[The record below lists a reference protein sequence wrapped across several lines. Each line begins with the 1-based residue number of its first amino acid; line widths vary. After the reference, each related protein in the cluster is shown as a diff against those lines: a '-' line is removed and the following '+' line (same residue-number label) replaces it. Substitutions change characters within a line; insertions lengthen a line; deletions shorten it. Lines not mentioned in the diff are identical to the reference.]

1 MKHFPVNRSLQ
12 SQSLLKNKVFWLS
25 ILMLITIAATFW
37 TQSRVPALNEKA
49 QVGDRINISAIAFD
63 VILPVTDSQPLYE
76 RVYKAAI
83 NWGYTNWKGMSFGFL
98 LAAAF
103 ITLLQILPKIVSSK
117 NRFLNSLLGL
127 GMGSPLGVCV
137 NCATPIAQGMIH
149 GGARLE
155 TSLAMLISSP
165 TLNPIVL
172 TIAFSLLS
180 FHVALIKVLITVFF
194 IVLIVPVLVKFAG
207 KFKNEKSAETIE
219 EQVKNYTPEIDDSK
233 YSTGLLPQTWSNAF
247 SYTIVSFLKNL
258 LYIIKIT
265 LPLMVIAGLLGSFLI
280 EVLPDG
286 SLSTL
291 SMHPATLILI
301 AAIGTFLPV
310 PIAFDVLMVNVLISS
325 GLDIGLASTL
335 LFALGIFSIYPA
347 LIIARSV
354 SIKLSFVFFVSVM
367 IFAMVSGVITS
378 YVDQHISHV
387 AKVSIE
393 KALKDQR
400 VYMTLNDVMQ
410 TCNQFASSGGEMKCF
425 QKMMLSDVFQAAG
438 AGVCE
443 PVSLKD
449 EKQVVINKPLVD
461 MCRQVFAFTKAK
473 KAVVAQGDINVCKT
487 LSVAALVDECMI
499 GYIRADAMGY
509 TSLEACQQI
518 DNIGRQR
525 YCRALVIGDR
535 MKMKSTETCELGLS
549 QDMYRQCIDNLNAH
563 ITSEFG
569 ELHRCDELL
578 TENAINICRST
589 VISLKISKLQEYA
602 VCETLITASEVSR
615 CKDQVVMHR
624 SVHDRNPS
632 LCSGLTNSR
641 MINDCRIGAVI
652 RQKQV
657 EIESKNLLAFNNATE
672 FSGPGEA
679 KLHSS
684 TAVQM
689 KTAAALSWSEIVNK
703 DGVSVAYVPNF
714 ERNLQQGKIF
724 KKLDGTEMGLNSVW
738 TFDLTDFMEPFI
750 YGKGIA
756 SGDYNNDG
764 WPDLVFASSNGLM
777 LYKNNGK
784 SGFVL
789 AAHITSENQ
798 ALNAFVVSFVD
809 IDNDGWQ
816 DLFLSAYGSDSYFFK
831 NNRGQYS
838 TEAFLQLP
846 INRGIVAL
854 SAGFADWNKDGR
866 LDVVTGNWSYGAE
879 GAFIPE
885 KSQNVWYKNEGMKFT
900 PFYPDES
907 PGETLSVLMSDINMD
922 GNTDMVIGNDRKYP
936 DMFYTGDSNGKFN
949 RITDDMNIIRET
961 SLNTMSYD
969 SADFNNDLLLDVFST
984 DMAVAAGSNR
994 YYCDSLGVAS
1004 DKQRCEWLLKGN
1016 KAVESL
1022 DVGWCA
1028 SLKGKWRSEC
1038 YTAMA
1043 IRLAK
1048 RDKNNQLCN
1057 KVSSAFPAKAVFC
1070 NNIARKIN
1078 DIDLSAYSNN
1088 LRQRE
1093 SNKMLLNTKENKFI
1107 DATKSMGVKQSFWG
1121 WTGKAADLDN
1131 DGWQDLYIG
1140 NGIWFG
1146 QHSKDVHSNV
1156 FYHNQQGQKFVRAEK
1171 EFGLENYINTPSYTY
1186 VDFDLDG
1193 DIDIVSTGVMST
1205 PSVFV
1210 NQGTKGNSIS
1220 FDLRDNQANKFCIGC
1235 KIIIHYGGKSTD
1247 GAKSQIREI
1256 KLSGGFMSFDEPVAY
1271 FGIDKY
1277 SYINGIKVV
1286 WSTGE
1291 AWEMDMKLDANRRYR
1306 ITRHEDADAP
1316 HNVSLTN

>member
-1 MKHFPVNRSLQ
+1 M
-12 SQSLLKNKVFWLS
+12 
-25 ILMLITIAATFW
+25 LMTIAATFW
-37 TQSRVPALNEKA
+37 TQSRVPALNQKA

-83 NWGYTNWKGMSFGFL
+83 NWGYTNWKGMTFGFL

-103 ITLLQILPKIVSSK
+103 ITLLQILPKIAGSK

-180 FHVALIKVLITVFF
+180 FHVALIKVLISVFF
-194 IVLIVPVLVKFAG
+194 IVLIVPVLVRFAG
-207 KFKNEKSAETIE
+207 KFKVEQTAQNEEIAETEIAETIE
-219 EQVKNYTPEIDDSK
+219 KQVKNYTPENDDSK
-233 YSTGLLPQTWSNAF
+233 YSTGLLPQTWSSAL
-247 SYTIVSFLKNL
+247 SYTVTSFLKNL

-286 SLSTL
+286 SLATL

-354 SIKLSFVFFVSVM
+354 SIKLSAVFFVSVM
-367 IFAMVSGVITS
+367 IFAMASGVITS
-378 YVDQHISHV
+378 YVDQRISHV

-393 KALKDQR
+393 QALKDQR

-410 TCNQFASSGGEMKCF
+410 TCSRFKSSGGEMKCF
-425 QKMMLSDVFQAAG
+425 QQMMLSDVFQAAG

-443 PVSLKD
+443 PVSVKGETL
-449 EKQVVINKPLVD
+449 VTNKTVVD
-461 MCRQVFAFTKAK
+461 MCHQVFAFAQAK
-473 KAVVAQGDINVCKT
+473 KTAVAQDDINVCKT
-487 LSVAALVDECMI
+487 LPVAALVDECMI
-499 GYIRADAMGY
+499 SYIRVDAMAY
-509 TSLEACQQI
+509 TSLDACQQI

-535 MKMKSTETCELGLS
+535 MKMKATETCELGLS
-549 QDMYRQCIDNLNAH
+549 QDMHRQCIDNLNAH

-569 ELHRCDELL
+569 ELQRCDELL

-589 VISLKISKLQEYA
+589 VISLKVSKLQEYS

-615 CKDQVVMHR
+615 CKDQVLMHR
-624 SVHDRNPS
+624 SVQDRNPS
-632 LCSGLTNSR
+632 LCSGLSNRR
-641 MINDCRIGAVI
+641 MINDCRIGAAI

-657 EIESKNLLAFNNATE
+657 EIESKNLLVFNHAAE
-672 FSGPGEA
+672 FSGSAEA
-679 KLHSS
+679 KLHLNTTTQLQ
-684 TAVQM
+684 TAPP
-689 KTAAALSWSEIVNK
+689 LSWSEIVNK
-703 DGVSVAYVPNF
+703 EGVSIAYVPNF
-714 ERNLQQGKIF
+714 ERNLQQGKVF
-724 KKLDGTEMGLNSVW
+724 KKLDGTEAGLSSVW
-738 TFDLTDFMEPFI
+738 EFDLTDFMEPFI
-750 YGKGIA
+750 YGKGVA

-764 WPDLVFASSNGLM
+764 WPDLAFASSNGLM

-784 SGFVL
+784 GGFVPV
-789 AAHITSENQ
+789 AHITPEKQ

-831 NNRGQYS
+831 NNRGQFS

-900 PFYPDES
+900 PFYPDEP

-922 GNTDMVIGNDRKYP
+922 GDIDMLIGNDRKYP
-936 DMFYTGDSNGKFN
+936 DMFYTGDSNGKFS
-949 RITDDMNIIRET
+949 RVTDDMNIIRET

-994 YYCDSLGVAS
+994 YYCDSLTVPS
-1004 DKQRCEWLLKGN
+1004 DKERCEWLLKGN

-1028 SLKGKWRSEC
+1028 SLKGKRKSEC

-1048 RDKNNQLCN
+1048 RDKNNELCN
-1057 KVSSAFPAKAVFC
+1057 KVSSTFSAKAEFC

-1171 EFGLENYINTPSYTY
+1171 EFGLENYTNTPSYTY

-1210 NQGTKGNSIS
+1210 NQGTTGNSVS

-1235 KIIIHYGGKSTD
+1235 KIIIHYGDKSAGD
-1247 GAKSQIREI
+1247 GKSQIREI
-1256 KLSGGFMSFDEPVAY
+1256 KLSGGFMSFDEPVAH
-1271 FGIDKY
+1271 FGIDEY
-1277 SYINGIKVV
+1277 SHINGIKVV

-1291 AWEMDMKLDANRRYR
+1291 AWELNMKLDANRRYR
-1306 ITRHEDADAP
+1306 ITRHEDAGVQK
-1316 HNVSLTN
+1316 NVSSH